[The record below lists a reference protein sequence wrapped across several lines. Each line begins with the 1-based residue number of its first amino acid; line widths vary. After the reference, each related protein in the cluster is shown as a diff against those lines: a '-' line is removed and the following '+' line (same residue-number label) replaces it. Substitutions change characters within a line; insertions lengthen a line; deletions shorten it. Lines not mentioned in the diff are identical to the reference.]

1 MSIFLSCGEASG
13 DYYVAKLA
21 AKLRQKGFSGKM
33 WGLVGPQ
40 SEAAGVEMTW
50 SMGELQL
57 MGIGEVLSSIPRLLS
72 LKKQIESRIIREVP
86 RAVVVVDSPDFHLR
100 LLEGLR
106 SKGYEGQVI
115 YLCPPTVW
123 AWRSWRVKKLRK
135 LCDLCLPLF
144 DFEHQFLSERGVKS
158 LWVGHPFLD
167 EFDLN
172 KRFFPSFDPE
182 RKNKVIGLMPGS
194 RPSEV
199 DRIFPVLVEVAN
211 RLKIEGFVPVFSIA
225 PNLSEEMKDYVRSR
239 SKPFEVY
246 LGPGAELI
254 GRSDAVVGASG
265 TVAVES
271 LLQKRFMVV
280 LYKASWS
287 SWLAYKI
294 FVKTPWISIPN
305 ILAQETVFPELLQ
318 KDATSSVALEHLLLY
333 LKDPVFRGKVHESM
347 DRACKKM
354 GQPGALDLWAQEVL
368 KGVEQ

>member
-21 AKLRQKGFSGKM
+21 ARLRQKGFSGKM

-40 SEAAGVEMTW
+40 SEASGVEKTW

-57 MGIGEVLSSIPRLLS
+57 MGIGEVLSSIPRLFS
-72 LKKQIESRIIREVP
+72 LKKQIENRIIQEAP

-106 SKGYEGQVI
+106 SKGYGGKVV

-123 AWRSWRVKKLRK
+123 AWRSWRVKELRK

-144 DFEHQFLSERGVKS
+144 GFEHQFLSERGVKS

-172 KRFFPSFDPE
+172 SRFFPSFDPE
-182 RKNKVIGLMPGS
+182 KKDKVIGLLPGS

-199 DRIFPVLVEVAN
+199 NKIFPVLLEVAHK
-211 RLKIEGFVPVFSIA
+211 LELEGFVPVFSIA

-239 SKPFEVY
+239 SRPFEAY
-246 LGPGAELI
+246 SGPGAELI
-254 GRSDAVVGASG
+254 ERSDAVVGASG
-265 TVAVES
+265 TVAVEA
-271 LLQKRFMVV
+271 LLRKRFMVV

-305 ILAQETVFPELLQ
+305 ILAGKMVFPELLQ
-318 KDATSSVALEHLLLY
+318 KNATASAVLEHLLPY
-333 LKDPVFRGKVHESM
+333 LKDSAYRGKVHEFM
-347 DRACKKM
+347 DRACDKL
-354 GQPGALDLWAQEVL
+354 GRPGALDLWAEEVL
-368 KGVEQ
+368 KGVER